1 MVTPRKD
8 FFWLV
13 KCEYS
18 LGVIKGLE
26 IKVRS
31 GERFHRHLGKRQ
43 LKG

>member
-13 KCEYS
+13 KCEYF
-18 LGVIKGLE
+18 LGVIKGLVMKMQYRE
-26 IKVRS
+26 GFRS
-31 GERFHRHLGKRQ
+31 HLGERQ

>member
-13 KCEYS
+13 KCEYF

-26 IKVRS
+26 IKMRS
-31 GERFHRHLGKRQ
+31 SESQSTVTLV
-43 LKG
+43 KGS